1 MKTELIDGIF
11 YIQSEGYFN
20 QELGQNVLKR
30 CMEEMSNGQ
39 AHFLL
44 DMQGSK
50 MVNSIGISMLLE
62 VIDNLR
68 DIDGSLSFCN
78 LAPAVSKSFQIMGI
92 GKYAKVFDS
101 KEEAMEALASS

>member
-11 YIQSEGYFN
+11 YIQSDGYFN
-20 QELGQNVLKR
+20 QYLGQKVLKR

-44 DMQGSK
+44 DMQNSK

-78 LAPAVSKSFQIMGI
+78 LAPAVKKSFQIMGI

-101 KEEAMEALASS
+101 KEQAMQDLSAN